1 MTGDFEACEQAVRRH
16 DPDRFFAA
24 LFAPADR
31 RPHLFALTAFYY
43 ELAHAV
49 QAAREPLLKDIRLM
63 WWRETLERA
72 REGQPRDH
80 YVARALAETLAACDL
95 PAELFEAMIAARGE
109 PEPFADKAA
118 AVVHADA
125 TVGSLMRL
133 WALVLGGETDL
144 RDAAIAYGLAG
155 RRGGMFGSVDT
166 DVLAKTH
173 FAAARTVRYP
183 RALLPAVLPAA
194 LVPLYRKNPD
204 PPQWRKQAALF
215 GAALRGRI

>member
-1 MTGDFEACEQAVRRH
+1 MADVFSSCEEAVRRH

-24 LFAPADR
+24 LFAPADL

-43 ELAHAV
+43 ELAHAA

-80 YVARALAETLAACDL
+80 YVARALAEALAAYDL

-109 PEPFADKAA
+109 PGPFADEAA
-118 AVVHADA
+118 AVAHAEA
-125 TVGSLMRL
+125 SVGSLMRL
-133 WALVLGGETDL
+133 WALVLGGEADL

-155 RRGGMFGSVDT
+155 RHGGMFGSVDT
-166 DVLAKTH
+166 DVLAETH
-173 FAAARTVRYP
+173 FAAARMARYP
-183 RALLPAVLPAA
+183 QALLPAVLPAA
-194 LVPLYRKNPD
+194 LVPLYRKKPD
-204 PPQWRKQAALF
+204 PPQWRKQAVLF